1 MLSLLGLKDD
11 YVADGRLLRE
21 ALTGQAVPAAVK
33 ASGRFLQLS
42 QYYEQVNAPFGQF
55 AMDTLKA
62 STAALASTDD
72 AKYNSIEN
80 TIASLTSQRDS
91 LAARMRSALNA
102 AAFDG
107 QAISNSQA
115 GDMVS
120 QAKSL
125 LRPQRSPPRR
135 RRSTSKGSSSRHA
148 PGSSPSRVRPA

>member
-1 MLSLLGLKDD
+1 
-11 YVADGRLLRE
+11 
-21 ALTGQAVPAAVK
+21 
-33 ASGRFLQLS
+33 
-42 QYYEQVNAPFGQF
+42 PFGQF

-115 GDMVS
+115 GEMVS

-125 LRPQRSPPRR
+125 LAQASALA
-135 RRSTSKGSSSRHA
+135 SSSYAFDFEGLELA
-148 PGSSPSRVRPA
+148 PRAVLEPFEGQARV